1 MMILQPVSLTSTA
14 AVILS
19 PWMEHLTR
27 IGKHMMN
34 SFRLPH
40 NTHLFG
46 LLIILA
52 SFGGCTHTPATD
64 MVQTPDLTSTDHY
77 QVLIREA
84 RAEASMLRSEL
95 ASIKIA
101 MAKQNAELQSSKGAK
116 IALRQREEEL
126 ASEIQQVKLNVLNME
141 SERDRLR
148 RENSELQARASS
160 VPELRQ
166 LVLDIRAL
174 QTSVQQMVNSM
185 QTLSTD
191 ITKIKQDMLRNKKR
205 LRNPSPKLTSLPPGS
220 TSGSQGRNGLVI
232 VSPGDTLWRISRAH
246 RITVEQLKKMNGL
259 TNNDILVGQK
269 LKVPVSKSSAPKK
282 VSRPDTQVSLEKG
295 KIHGKSKGV
304 KASEGFYHYP

>member
-1 MMILQPVSLTSTA
+1 
-14 AVILS
+14 
-19 PWMEHLTR
+19 
-27 IGKHMMN
+27 MMN
-34 SFRLPH
+34 FLRFPH
-40 NTHLFG
+40 KTPLFV
-46 LLIILA
+46 LLIVLA

-64 MVQTPDLTSTDHY
+64 DMVQPPDLKSTDHY

-101 MAKQNAELQSSKGAK
+101 MAKQNAELQSSQGAK

-160 VPELRQ
+160 VPEIRQ

-191 ITKIKQDMLRNKKR
+191 ITKIKQDMRKNQQR
-205 LRNPSPKLTSLPPGS
+205 LRKPTPKLTSLPPGS
-220 TSGSQGRNGLVI
+220 SGTRGRNGVVT

-246 RITVEQLKKMNGL
+246 RISVKQLKEMNGL
-259 TNNDILVGQK
+259 TTNDIMVGQK
-269 LKVPVSKSSAPKK
+269 LKVPVSNSSSPKNK
-282 VSRPDTQVSLEKG
+282 SRPDTQVSLEKG
-295 KIHGKSKGV
+295 KVSGKSKGV
-304 KASEGFYHYP
+304 KASKGSTNTHEEP

>member
-1 MMILQPVSLTSTA
+1 
-14 AVILS
+14 
-19 PWMEHLTR
+19 
-27 IGKHMMN
+27 MMN
-34 SFRLPH
+34 YFRVPH
-40 NTHLFG
+40 TILLFG
-46 LLIILA
+46 LIIFLA
-52 SFGGCTHTPATD
+52 SFGGCTHTPGTD
-64 MVQTPDLTSTDHY
+64 LVQPPDLKSTDHY

-84 RAEASMLRSEL
+84 RAEASLLRSEL

-101 MAKQNAELQSSKGAK
+101 MAKQNAELQSSQGAK

-191 ITKIKQDMLRNKKR
+191 ITKIKQDMLKNQKR
-205 LRNPSPKLTSLPPGS
+205 LRKPSPKLTALPPGS
-220 TSGSQGRNGLVI
+220 PSGTRGRNGLVT
-232 VSPGDTLWRISRAH
+232 VSPGDTLWRISRTH
-246 RITVEQLKKMNGL
+246 RISVKRLKEMNGL
-259 TNNDILVGQK
+259 TTNDIVVGQK
-269 LKVPVSKSSAPKK
+269 LKVPVSNSSSPNNS
-282 VSRPDTQVSLEKG
+282 SRPDTQVSLERG
-295 KIHGKSKGV
+295 KVSEKSKGV
-304 KASEGFYHYP
+304 QASEGSTNTNEAP